1 MLSYEYAF
9 LMIYRYIVE
18 SYIVYNC
25 NNTLHLPFN
34 IEVPTRSTI
43 V

>member
-9 LMIYRYIVE
+9 VIIYGYIVE

-25 NNTLHLPFN
+25 NNTLDLPFN
-34 IEVPTRSTI
+34 IEVLTRSTR

>member
-9 LMIYRYIVE
+9 VIIYRDIVE

-34 IEVPTRSTI
+34 IEATRSTR